1 MFKTVYSLIRF
12 LGIIILYFDWTKDYV
27 IRSKFYDVVGKLA
40 QLNTLS
46 LSYKR
51 NVVSFRTTRSSDV
64 VRLSVMV
71 VGN

>member
-1 MFKTVYSLIRF
+1 MFAMVLVSRE
-12 LGIIILYFDWTKDYV
+12 G
-27 IRSKFYDVVGKLA
+27 RNDVVGKLA

-46 LSYKR
+46 LSYKC

-71 VGN
+71 VGNWNILRVAVYV

>member
-1 MFKTVYSLIRF
+1 MFAMVLVSRE
-12 LGIIILYFDWTKDYV
+12 G
-27 IRSKFYDVVGKLA
+27 RNDVVGKLA

-46 LSYKR
+46 LSYKC